1 MGYVVREAVIKM
13 IDDYKRQQ
21 AVRKAE
27 KIYKEI
33 EADDKRLAEEF
44 LSICLEGNSREPW
57 FEGVL
62 EVIVPGGKPAFNP

>member
-1 MGYVVREAVIKM
+1 MFDG
-13 IDDYKRQQ
+13 YKRQQ

-33 EADDKRLAEEF
+33 EADDKGLAEKF

-57 FEGVL
+57 AEGVL
-62 EVIVPGGKPAFNP
+62 EVKNI